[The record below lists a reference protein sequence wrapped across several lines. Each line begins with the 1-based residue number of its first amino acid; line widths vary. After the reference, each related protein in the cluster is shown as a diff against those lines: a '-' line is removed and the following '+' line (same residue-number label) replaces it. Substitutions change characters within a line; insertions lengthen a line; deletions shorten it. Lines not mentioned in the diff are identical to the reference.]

1 MGTLRQSRVKH
12 PCSLPSNHLSLRVDH
27 SVSDLQ
33 RACTGYFAALIHFYV
48 LFINLRL
55 AIVVEFDLRPRSAYR
70 VLFLNNSILGF
81 EGLSF
86 SKVLKY
92 VFIYLHTS
100 ESKRHT
106 VFSIDRVVAH
116 QARVEEVNY
125 DHDQ

>member
-1 MGTLRQSRVKH
+1 MGTLRQSCVKH

-33 RACTGYFAALIHFYV
+33 RSCTGNFAALIHFYV

-86 SKVLKY
+86 SKVLEY

>member
-1 MGTLRQSRVKH
+1 
-12 PCSLPSNHLSLRVDH
+12 
-27 SVSDLQ
+27 
-33 RACTGYFAALIHFYV
+33 LIHLYV

-70 VLFLNNSILGF
+70 VLLLNYSVLGF
-81 EGLSF
+81 KSLSF